1 MLIINYSIK
10 NTSAGTDYLSL
21 DSKDMEVIQLSIIGV
36 LTYMNEL
43 SISKNK
49 DVRNLVTGWFNK
61 SDKRYHYSKKLGK
74 YNSPQS
80 FLAGTLNN
88 LQFGYQQDF
97 SLLQLQTLQDIVND
111 CVDVIDKVEE
121 VTNIELQ
128 QKKLYTKIWAQENII
143 G

>member
-21 DSKDMEVIQLSIIGV
+21 DNKDMEVIQLSIIGV

-43 SISKNK
+43 SITRNK

-97 SLLQLQTLQDIVND
+97 SLLQLQTLQDIIND
-111 CVDVIDKVEE
+111 CVDVIEKVED
-121 VTNIELQ
+121 VTNIQLQ
-128 QKKLYTKIWAQENII
+128 QKKLYTKIWAQENMLS
-143 G
+143 